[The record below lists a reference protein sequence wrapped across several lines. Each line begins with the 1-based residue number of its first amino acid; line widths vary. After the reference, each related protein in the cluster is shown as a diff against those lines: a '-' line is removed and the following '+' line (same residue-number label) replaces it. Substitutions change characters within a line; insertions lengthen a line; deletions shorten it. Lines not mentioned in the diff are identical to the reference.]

1 MKRYLPL
8 LGVTILAAGV
18 AFGVTQWIR
27 HVSCPNESAWL
38 KKEFS
43 LTDSQVAAIEKIRA
57 EYKPLCA
64 RHCGELSAARKRID
78 DAEKTY
84 GPTSPAY
91 LQAQAEFEAINLECG
106 QATRKHL
113 EAIAAQMSPD
123 EGRRYLELVGPK
135 ISQSAPKSSATK

>member
-1 MKRYLPL
+1 MKRYFPL
-8 LGVTILAAGV
+8 LGVTVLAAGV

-43 LTDSQVAAIEKIRA
+43 LTDAQVASIEKIRA

-64 RHCGELSAARKRID
+64 RHCGELSTAKKRID
-78 DAEKTY
+78 DAEKTS
-84 GPTSPAY
+84 GKTSPAY
-91 LQAQAEFEAINLECG
+91 IQAQAEFEAINLQCG

-113 EAIAAQMSPD
+113 EAIAAQMSPE
-123 EGRRYLELVGPK
+123 EGKRYLELVGPK
-135 ISQSAPKSSATK
+135 ISQASPQSTATK